1 MLPINPKIFKAYD
14 IRGIYG
20 QDFNDDLAYRLGL
33 AFVELRKQDPDYIA
47 GSKLRLAVASDMR
60 LSSPALKESLIKG
73 LLAAGVEV
81 IDLGLVATPSFYF
94 AVGYHNYDGGIMV
107 SASHNPKEWNG
118 FKLVRAK
125 GVPVSGETG
134 IMFLKDK
141 ILANE
146 FTLATT
152 PGTLTSQPDTLTEEL
167 DYTWKLVDKA
177 SLRKFKLVADTAN
190 SMGSVYLKK
199 LLTDLG
205 GEFIIINENLDGT
218 FPAHEADPLKEE
230 NLKQLQQAVISHQA
244 DLGIATDGDGDRVF
258 FVDNLGQPIN
268 QAIVRGLLA
277 KSFLQDQPGAKIGY
291 DVRPGKITADLIT
304 AHGGLP
310 IVTRVGH
317 SLIKEQ
323 MIEENIFF
331 AGESSGHFYFNSP
344 LGCFEFPALMILKL
358 LSVFSTNDQPI
369 AEQVKPYQKYFLSG
383 EINRSVDDIQKV
395 FTDIEEAYADGEI
408 TKLDGLSVAYPDFW
422 FNVRA
427 SNTEPKMRL
436 NLEATSPEKMEE
448 ERDRVLKLMN

>member
-230 NLKQLQQAVISHQA
+230 NLKQLQQAVISHQ
-244 DLGIATDGDGDRVF
+244 G
-258 FVDNLGQPIN
+258 
-268 QAIVRGLLA
+268 
-277 KSFLQDQPGAKIGY
+277 
-291 DVRPGKITADLIT
+291 
-304 AHGGLP
+304 
-310 IVTRVGH
+310 
-317 SLIKEQ
+317 
-323 MIEENIFF
+323 
-331 AGESSGHFYFNSP
+331 
-344 LGCFEFPALMILKL
+344 
-358 LSVFSTNDQPI
+358 
-369 AEQVKPYQKYFLSG
+369 
-383 EINRSVDDIQKV
+383 
-395 FTDIEEAYADGEI
+395 
-408 TKLDGLSVAYPDFW
+408 
-422 FNVRA
+422 
-427 SNTEPKMRL
+427 
-436 NLEATSPEKMEE
+436 
-448 ERDRVLKLMN
+448 

>member
-134 IMFLKDK
+134 IMLLKEK

-177 SLRKFKLVADTAN
+177 SLKKFKLVADTAN

-205 GEFIIINENLDGT
+205 GEFIIINEDLDGT
-218 FPAHEADPLKEE
+218 FPSHEADPLKEE

-395 FTDIEEAYADGEI
+395 FTDIKEAYADGEI

-436 NLEATSPEKMEE
+436 NLEAISPEKMEE

>member
-1 MLPINPKIFKAYD
+1 MSPINPKIFKAYD

-20 QDFNDDLAYRLGL
+20 QDFDDDLAYRLGL

-436 NLEATSPEKMEE
+436 NLEAISPEKMEE
-448 ERDRVLKLMN
+448 ERDRVLKLMS

>member
-199 LLTDLG
+199 LLTDLE